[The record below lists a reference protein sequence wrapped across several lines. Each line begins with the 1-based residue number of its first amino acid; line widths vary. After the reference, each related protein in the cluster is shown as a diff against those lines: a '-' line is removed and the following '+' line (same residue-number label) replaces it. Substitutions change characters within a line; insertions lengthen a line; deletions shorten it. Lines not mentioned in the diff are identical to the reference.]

1 MVIEHGARHLTL
13 ESVAERAKISRG
25 GLLYHFPSKEA
36 LLIGM
41 LESQRNLI
49 VESREKKLT
58 VLPAGPGREAA
69 AYVQT
74 FLDED
79 RGKNIML
86 TAAIIASAAHNPEL
100 LSSTREGYAQ
110 TLSEITRKGLR
121 FERAAV
127 ITLATQ
133 GLRLMEALNVS
144 PFSPENRKKIVNE
157 LMALAKIK
165 EAKSPKQG

>member
-1 MVIEHGARHLTL
+1 
-13 ESVAERAKISRG
+13 
-25 GLLYHFPSKEA
+25 
-36 LLIGM
+36 
-41 LESQRNLI
+41 
-49 VESREKKLT
+49 
-58 VLPAGPGREAA
+58 
-69 AYVQT
+69 
-74 FLDED
+74 
-79 RGKNIML
+79 
-86 TAAIIASAAHNPEL
+86 
-100 LSSTREGYAQ
+100 
-110 TLSEITRKGLR
+110 LSEITRKGLR